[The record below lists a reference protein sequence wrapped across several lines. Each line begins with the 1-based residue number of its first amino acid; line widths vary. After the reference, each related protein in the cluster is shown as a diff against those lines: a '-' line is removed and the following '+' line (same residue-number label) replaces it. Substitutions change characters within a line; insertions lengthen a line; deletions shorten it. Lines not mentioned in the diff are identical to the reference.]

1 MGIRELANKV
11 TVKMH
16 GLSGSTVFLTGPDG
30 IRRQYDD
37 CIFTSGRITE
47 SPDSGEEIVV
57 INPVASFSRSSLV
70 VVPQN
75 GEKWALEAPVEVGNP
90 DELTMFQMDKSK
102 SIEGGKSLDTIILK
116 LTQSKQS

>member
-1 MGIRELANKV
+1 MGIRQLANKV

-16 GLSGSTVFLTGPDG
+16 SLSGTTVFLTGPDG
-30 IRRQYDD
+30 QRRQYDN
-37 CIFTSGRITE
+37 CIFTSDRITT
-47 SPDSGEEIVV
+47 SPDSGEETVV
-57 INPVASFSRSSLV
+57 INPVASFPRSLLV
-70 VVPQN
+70 AVPQN
-75 GEKWALEAPVEVGNP
+75 GEKWSLEAPVEVEKP